1 MSGYDDIHRA
11 ARDPVYQM
19 LYDQQRRQESI
30 NRQIAQITA
39 SSASSSREKSN
50 ADSGSSFSFTSSSS
64 SSSSSSFSSSSG
76 ASVSGDGG
84 EAAGIIGIAM
94 LGFVGVAL
102 IAEYWA
108 VITKWA
114 GLAVF
119 LYAVGHSLVRYRRR
133 VLPWLA
139 APFMWAC
146 WLGLAYWL
154 HIHGKLP
161 IVFAFALA
169 GAGALVIGTAIWPTR
184 RGRLKQRFLAA
195 LYWLCIF
202 LLALFTVRFTVPSAI
217 LMDWGMQ
224 ASAWIAFGIAALQAG
239 LVGGALQLARRRF
252 AHHP

>member
-1 MSGYDDIHRA
+1 
-11 ARDPVYQM
+11 
-19 LYDQQRRQESI
+19 
-30 NRQIAQITA
+30 
-39 SSASSSREKSN
+39 
-50 ADSGSSFSFTSSSS
+50 
-64 SSSSSSFSSSSG
+64 
-76 ASVSGDGG
+76 
-84 EAAGIIGIAM
+84 M
-94 LGFVGVAL
+94 LGFVGIAL

-119 LYAVGHSLVRYRRR
+119 LYAVGHSLVRYRRQ

-154 HIHGKLP
+154 HIHVKLP

-169 GAGALVIGTAIWPTR
+169 GIGALVIGTAIWPTR

-195 LYWLCIF
+195 LYWLCVF

-217 LMDWGMQ
+217 LMHWGMQ

-252 AHHP
+252 AHRS